1 MLRHISQLEIKR
13 LKLRNKLEETNDKRA
28 TNSIKRKL
36 RDNEEDIRQLLAR
49 LKIIRDEKK
58 AIDETTNS
66 ANKLKEIFEQ
76 VGDKIAT
83 GVSDAL
89 TDAILQT
96 KSLAVQGIFARYRK
110 RFSKAWC

>member
-1 MLRHISQLEIKR
+1 M
-13 LKLRNKLEETNDKRA
+13 
-28 TNSIKRKL
+28 
-36 RDNEEDIRQLLAR
+36 LAR

-83 GVSDAL
+83 GVSML
-89 TDAILQT
+89 LQM
-96 KSLAVQGIFARYRK
+96 QYYN
-110 RFSKAWC
+110 

>member
-1 MLRHISQLEIKR
+1 MQK
-13 LKLRNKLEETNDKRA
+13 
-28 TNSIKRKL
+28 
-36 RDNEEDIRQLLAR
+36 DIRQLLAR

-96 KSLAVQGIFARYRK
+96 KSLADSARNLLQGIARDLVRLGVNTFLSSTFGGI
-110 RFSKAWC
+110 FSDLPTFGGKKVCKWRLCIS